1 MDSVTR
7 KPDESF
13 DDYLVRLFSNRENYN
28 LNTREVTELLNK
40 DSGLN
45 TVESTYR
52 RDWQAYRRW
61 KKYFSNHD
69 TIDDDVYESVDD
81 EQLRQSIIE
90 ERTKLRDER
99 TELNRLLRDKAR
111 SEDFWET
118 LGIRLSE
125 NGKHDFPEVPVR
137 SENIND
143 GTMLVCLSDIHY
155 GLNFD
160 NDYGKY
166 NSEIC
171 CRYFANYAAKIK
183 RIAEANDYRKC
194 VIALMGDLINGNIH
208 ITTRISNRESLIEQ
222 VKGVSENIA
231 AFIYA
236 LAQVFD
242 SIDVI
247 SVAGNH
253 SRVDKKDDALNEER
267 LDNIVPWYLDMTFRH
282 LKNVHVIDSRDST
295 FAEMDIEGRTFWFMH
310 GDLDDCSEKAVYKLS
325 AMKNRLPPYAAVFGH
340 MHQTKFIGNNINLL
354 QSGCFAG
361 KGDQHAVSRRLG
373 GKPSQLVTLID
384 KDGISAVY
392 PIMLNN

>member
-1 MDSVTR
+1 MDSVSR

-13 DDYLVRLFSNRENYN
+13 DDYLVRLFSNRDNYN
-28 LNTREVTELLNK
+28 LNNREVTELLNK
-40 DSGLN
+40 DSGSE
-45 TVESTYR
+45 TVASTYR
-52 RDWQAYRRW
+52 RDWQAYQRW
-61 KKYFSNHD
+61 KKYFDAHN
-69 TIDDDVYESVDD
+69 TIDGDVHDAVED

-99 TELNRLLRDKAR
+99 NELNRLLREKAR
-111 SEDFWET
+111 SDDFWEM
-118 LGIRLSE
+118 LGKRLSE
-125 NGKHDFPEVPVR
+125 NGEHDFPEVPVTFK
-137 SENIND
+137 SAGN

-155 GLNFD
+155 GLTFD

-171 CRYFANYAAKIK
+171 CHYFANYAAKVK
-183 RIAEANDYRKC
+183 RIAEANECHKC

-208 ITTRISNRESLIEQ
+208 ITARISNRESLIEQ

-231 AFIYA
+231 AFVYS
-236 LAQVFD
+236 LLPMFD
-242 SIDVI
+242 SIDII

-253 SRVDKKDDALNEER
+253 SRVGEKDDALNEER
-267 LDNIVPWYLDMTFRH
+267 LDNIVPWYLDMVFRH
-282 LKNVHVIDSRDST
+282 NERVSVADSRDST
-295 FAEMDIEGRTFWFMH
+295 FTKLDIEGHAFWFMH
-310 GDLDDCSEKAVYKLS
+310 GDLDDCSEKAVYRLS
-325 AMKNRLPPYAAVFGH
+325 AMKNCAPPYAAVFGH

-384 KDGISAVY
+384 KDGISAIY